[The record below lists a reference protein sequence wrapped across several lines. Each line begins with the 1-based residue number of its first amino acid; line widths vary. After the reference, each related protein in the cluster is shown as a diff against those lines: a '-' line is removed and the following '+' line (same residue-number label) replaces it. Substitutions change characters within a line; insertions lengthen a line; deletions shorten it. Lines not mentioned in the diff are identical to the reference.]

1 MKSLRTAA
9 LSLLALLVVAGCGKK
24 AEPVSIAAWDQYT
37 DPYYRISFSHP
48 QGWNVSADGS
58 IFKVYSS
65 QEAAEKFFDP
75 YSNKKDGVEI
85 VVGREK
91 LDTLQTLEGYMNAYK
106 EERTAAQFLV
116 KTVEPKKLEDFD
128 GMMIVYSGA
137 YTKENKV
144 TTARVV
150 TIQDSTMYY
159 VQYSG
164 FNELYDSYK
173 VVFDSLLASV
183 RLPKPK
189 SAAETADPS
198 IPSSEF
204 DTFDNFAVKFQYPSN
219 FDVATPRPKG
229 ENTFSA
235 EVKGMRQDCS
245 IRIDIFPAKGLSVE
259 KVFEQNEKFYRA
271 TGKGSSTIDGL
282 KAPYLSYAPMKGVDS
297 RAYFVVKNDKVIRT
311 IVNYHSPMKAQF
323 LPAFERT
330 VQSMKIK

>member
-1 MKSLRTAA
+1 
-9 LSLLALLVVAGCGKK
+9 
-24 AEPVSIAAWDQYT
+24 
-37 DPYYRISFSHP
+37 
-48 QGWNVSADGS
+48 
-58 IFKVYSS
+58 
-65 QEAAEKFFDP
+65 
-75 YSNKKDGVEI
+75 
-85 VVGREK
+85 
-91 LDTLQTLEGYMNAYK
+91 
-106 EERTAAQFLV
+106 
-116 KTVEPKKLEDFD
+116 
-128 GMMIVYSGA
+128 
-137 YTKENKV
+137 
-144 TTARVV
+144 
-150 TIQDSTMYY
+150 MYY
-159 VQYSG
+159 IQYSG
-164 FNELYDSYK
+164 FNEFYDSYK

-198 IPSSEF
+198 VPSSEF
-204 DTFDNFAVKFQYPSN
+204 DSFDNFAVKFQYPSN

-245 IRIDIFPAKGLSVE
+245 IRIDIFPAKGLTVE